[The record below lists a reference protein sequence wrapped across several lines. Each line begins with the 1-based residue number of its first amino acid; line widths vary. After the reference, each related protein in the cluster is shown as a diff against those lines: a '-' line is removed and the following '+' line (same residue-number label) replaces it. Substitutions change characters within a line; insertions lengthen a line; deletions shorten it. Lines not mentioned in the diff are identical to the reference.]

1 LAGIWLVAAVM
12 LSACAGPWQPIRGDL
27 TSPQWSIA
35 APEGWMHLS
44 MPDSEMLTKNGPY
57 LEYML
62 VQSRPL
68 TKRFRFTK
76 QTLDPGMLPHEAAQL
91 IIDNLRSDR
100 RFRGFRLLTSEPA
113 IVADRAGFKLTY
125 RYLDKYGVTMK
136 TVYYG
141 VLMPDQYFNI
151 RYTAAQRYY
160 FDQELTTFND
170 VLGSLHLVS
179 G

>member
-1 LAGIWLVAAVM
+1 
-12 LSACAGPWQPIRGDL
+12 
-27 TSPQWSIA
+27 
-35 APEGWMHLS
+35 
-44 MPDSEMLTKNGPY
+44 
-57 LEYML
+57 
-62 VQSRPL
+62 
-68 TKRFRFTK
+68 
-76 QTLDPGMLPHEAAQL
+76 
-91 IIDNLRSDR
+91 
-100 RFRGFRLLTSEPA
+100 LTSEPA